1 MNFRKVFIFAI
12 LLPLPLLLIVGN
24 KRKTW
29 QALGSFVFLSLEFLG
44 YHGRLLKES

>member
-1 MNFRKVFIFAI
+1 MNFRKVFTFAI

-29 QALGSFVFLSLEFLG
+29 QALGSFVFL
-44 YHGRLLKES
+44 YHWNFWVIMADC